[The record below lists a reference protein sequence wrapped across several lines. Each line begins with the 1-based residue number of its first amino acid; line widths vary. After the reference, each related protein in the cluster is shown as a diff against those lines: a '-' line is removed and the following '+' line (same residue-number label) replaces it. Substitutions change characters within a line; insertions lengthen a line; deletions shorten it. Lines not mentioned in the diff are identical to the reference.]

1 MTALK
6 PEYLNPD
13 LMFLSP
19 VSAFLFYSVY
29 VCVHTHACVYV
40 RVSGYVCGGVGGCVC
55 VYVCQGML
63 VNIRGQIV
71 ESVLS
76 VSIMDPRNQIQ
87 AWYQASFLNKS
98 SQWLQSSS

>member
-29 VCVHTHACVYV
+29 VCMHTHACVYV
-40 RVSGYVCGGVGGCVC
+40 CVGGYVCVGVWVVVC
-55 VYVCQGML
+55 VYTCAKACL
-63 VNIRGQIV
+63 
-71 ESVLS
+71 
-76 VSIMDPRNQIQ
+76 
-87 AWYQASFLNKS
+87 
-98 SQWLQSSS
+98 

>member
-40 RVSGYVCGGVGGCVC
+40 RVVMCVGGVGGCVC